1 MNLPECKASKT
12 HKEIVRIMVSSIPN
26 FKDGQATSNTKAR
39 APLPG
44 FSGVIWDE
52 WGKKGVCMDTKA
64 LKKQMGAAIA
74 MVLVAAVALGSAT
87 FAWFVSNNAVTA
99 TGVDVTTT
107 SSVPNLY
114 ITSVGHTSDAMTP
127 APKNPTKIYPISTPD
142 AESFFETLHW
152 TTGNGHAVA
161 DKYQTALAH
170 ETGKTNYA
178 DYTFKLGVS
187 NGKMD
192 VYFDSSTV
200 ATNLKASAV
209 MGTAGR
215 FAVKVGDGQWLMFKV
230 PGTATDKG
238 YYTDQNATT
247 GDYWVQSAADGIAT
261 ATYLNFATYAG
272 SVNDKGQAVA
282 GTTKLAT
289 IESGTENEVTVTVRV
304 WYEGCDKDCV
314 SENAGSG
321 IANAISG
328 NLGFVGVQA
337 E

>member
-1 MNLPECKASKT
+1 
-12 HKEIVRIMVSSIPN
+12 
-26 FKDGQATSNTKAR
+26 
-39 APLPG
+39 
-44 FSGVIWDE
+44 
-52 WGKKGVCMDTKA
+52 
-64 LKKQMGAAIA
+64 
-74 MVLVAAVALGSAT
+74 
-87 FAWFVSNNAVTA
+87 
-99 TGVDVTTT
+99 
-107 SSVPNLY
+107 
-114 ITSVGHTSDAMTP
+114 
-127 APKNPTKIYPISTPD
+127 
-142 AESFFETLHW
+142 
-152 TTGNGHAVA
+152 
-161 DKYQTALAH
+161 
-170 ETGKTNYA
+170 
-178 DYTFKLGVS
+178 
-187 NGKMD
+187 
-192 VYFDSSTV
+192 
-200 ATNLKASAV
+200 
-209 MGTAGR
+209 
-215 FAVKVGDGQWLMFKV
+215 MFKV